1 MPDRPPLLKLEERI
15 EFTFSDRGLLERALV
30 HRSWAHD
37 HVPPVPD
44 NERLEFLGDAVLGL
58 VVAERLVEDFPDD
71 EGRLTR
77 ARAELVRR
85 ESLAAV
91 SRQLELG
98 AWLLL
103 GKGERS
109 SGGQQKDSILADAF
123 EALLGAVFRDGGLE
137 AARALVHRCFG
148 QSLGRDDVSGG
159 LMSPRDP
166 ITTLQE
172 RLQQD
177 GRGTPRYRLL
187 GGGQGPAHAPIWTQ
201 EVRVGDEVLGS
212 GTGTSKQDA
221 RRAAAQDALSRLAP
235 GDEA

>member
-1 MPDRPPLLKLEERI
+1 MSERPPLDEIEERI
-15 EFTFSDRGLLERALV
+15 QFVFRDRTLLERALV

-37 HVPPVPD
+37 HVPALPD

-91 SRQLELG
+91 ARDLEIG
-98 AWLLL
+98 RWLLL
-103 GKGERS
+103 GKGELS
-109 SGGQQKDSILADAF
+109 SGGREKDSILADAF
-123 EALLGAVFRDGGLE
+123 EALLGAVFRDGGLA

-148 QSLGRDDVSGG
+148 ASLGRDHDSGG
-159 LMSPRDP
+159 LLSPRDP
-166 ITTLQE
+166 ITLLQE

-177 GRGTPRYRLL
+177 GLGTPKYRLVARE
-187 GGGQGPAHAPIWTQ
+187 GPAHAPEWTQ
-201 EVRVGDEVLGS
+201 DVRVGDDVLGS
-212 GTGTSKQDA
+212 GSGRSKQEA
-221 RRAAAQDALSRLAP
+221 RRAAAQAALSSLPPEGA
-235 GDEA
+235 A